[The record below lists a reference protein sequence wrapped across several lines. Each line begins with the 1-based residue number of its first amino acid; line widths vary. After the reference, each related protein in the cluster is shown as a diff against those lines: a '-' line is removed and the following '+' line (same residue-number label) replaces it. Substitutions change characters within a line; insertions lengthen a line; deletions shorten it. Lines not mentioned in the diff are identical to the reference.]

1 MPNAET
7 LWGLGRAVLLGLL
20 LLVLLLRM
28 FENRL
33 VFYPNL
39 YSSDEWDLSRAGVVI
54 VVKVI
59 QRGCGE

>member
-1 MPNAET
+1 MPSAET
-7 LWGLGRAVLLGLL
+7 LWGLGRALVVALL

-39 YSSDEWDLSRAGVVI
+39 
-54 VVKVI
+54 
-59 QRGCGE
+59 